1 MTYVTP
7 QETSELC
14 FKAYAYGESEDV
26 ECRYS
31 CDRERRLVF
40 MKLYVLPLLLI
51 TTCISAEGPKTPDH
65 MRRQLLAYQG
75 GPSSL
80 LYSNHVDHNDP
91 DGRRVRLSYTAEQ
104 HPGTQLLHLDEILG
118 LFAAEVAPG
127 DTNLRGRKPSSVL
140 FQCEEASCG
149 LSNQ

>member
-1 MTYVTP
+1 
-7 QETSELC
+7 
-14 FKAYAYGESEDV
+14 
-26 ECRYS
+26 
-31 CDRERRLVF
+31 
-40 MKLYVLPLLLI
+40 MKGYVLPLLLI

-65 MRRQLLAYQG
+65 VRRQLLAYQG

-118 LFAAEVAPG
+118 LSAAEVASG
-127 DTNLRGRKPSSVL
+127 TGNTNLRGRMSLFYFNVEKPRVD
-140 FQCEEASCG
+140 
-149 LSNQ
+149 